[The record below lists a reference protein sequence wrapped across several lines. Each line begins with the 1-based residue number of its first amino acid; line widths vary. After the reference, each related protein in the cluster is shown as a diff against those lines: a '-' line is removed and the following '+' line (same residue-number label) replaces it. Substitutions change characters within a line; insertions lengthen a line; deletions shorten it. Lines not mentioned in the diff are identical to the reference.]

1 MYCCEQQSTLSR
13 LFSTCH
19 VYYYVLCPFSATCCT
34 IDPANVP
41 CGHHKRRRDYIATKT
56 SPAFTPPRLQSELL
70 AQAPPGSVDAGLR
83 DASCGRCRGVGTS
96 TASKWRS
103 PRQQPACGR
112 ISARHSP
119 RPLGHRAVR
128 ARDAQSTSSR
138 GVGGCHRRPGKQH
151 CAGPPTPRPPREVR
165 AVATGGGHSVGP

>member
-1 MYCCEQQSTLSR
+1 MHC
-13 LFSTCH
+13 
-19 VYYYVLCPFSATCCT
+19 
-34 IDPANVP
+34 
-41 CGHHKRRRDYIATKT
+41 
-56 SPAFTPPRLQSELL
+56 
-70 AQAPPGSVDAGLR
+70 AQAPAGSVDAGLR

-151 CAGPPTPRPPREVR
+151 CAGPPTPRPPRGEGSRHWRWARCWPLAHVGANPPKAR
-165 AVATGGGHSVGP
+165 IHAGPTRMPAAGVCNAARRGCERDVQRSNDHCAMSSHATQQLSRPRLESG